1 MTTVEPSTDLTF
13 NQKFETSL
21 YELPDGERIR
31 NCIQCGTCAGIC
43 PFGFWMEYTP
53 RKMIAA
59 LRAGEFEEVIDSET
73 VWMCVSCFACE
84 ETCPQEIPLAT
95 TLMARAKEEFL
106 LTGEI
111 PAELQTALEDSERYG
126 NPMGE
131 SPRKRAVWAKDIE
144 PRVPIL
150 GKENRPVDVLW
161 FVGDFASYHPKAQES
176 TRAFAQLLNVL
187 EVDFGIL
194 GPEEMSDGDW
204 QRLAGERGLYE
215 MLAEKNGLVLSKYQ
229 FQEIITTDPHAYN
242 ALKNE
247 YPTLGITFPVKHYTQ
262 FLAERLD
269 QIQPLLVNELKA
281 TVSYHDPCYLGRVN
295 NIYDEPRALLQ
306 AIPGIEIFEMAHH
319 RSNSLCCGG
328 GGGGM
333 FLCGY
338 QWDVS
343 GVRLSE
349 WRVHETVAVRPI
361 EEYLTVLG
369 TGSKRKPKR
378 RIDEE
383 AEQGPDLR
391 ILAVACPY
399 EKPQFED
406 ATKVVEDAKDLL
418 VRDIAELLVES
429 MGI

>member
-1 MTTVEPSTDLTF
+1 
-13 NQKFETSL
+13 
-21 YELPDGERIR
+21 
-31 NCIQCGTCAGIC
+31 
-43 PFGFWMEYTP
+43 MEYTP

-106 LTGEI
+106 LTGGI

-126 NPMGE
+126 NPLGQ
-131 SPRKRAVWAKDIE
+131 SPRKRAEWAKDIE
-144 PRVPIL
+144 PQVPIL
-150 GKENRPVDVLW
+150 RKEKRAVDVLW
-161 FVGDFASYHPKAQES
+161 FVGDFASYHPSVQGS
-176 TRAFAQLLNVL
+176 TRAFAKLLNAL

-204 QRLAGERGLYE
+204 QRMAGERGLFE
-215 MLAEKNGLVLSKYQ
+215 MLAEKNGRVLSKYQ
-229 FQEIITTDPHAYN
+229 FQEIITTDPHAHN
-242 ALKNE
+242 ALKHE
-247 YPTLGITFPVKHYTQ
+247 YPKLGIAHPVRHYTQ

-269 QIQPLLVNELKA
+269 QIRPLLVNELKA

-295 NIYDEPRALLQ
+295 EIFDEPRALLQ
-306 AIPGIEIFEMAHH
+306 AIPGIELVEMAHN
-319 RSNSLCCGG
+319 RANSLCCGG

-333 FLCGY
+333 YLCGY

-349 WRVHETVAVRPI
+349 WRVHETVAARPL
-361 EEYLTVLG
+361 EEFVAVLG
-369 TGSKRKPKR
+369 TKPKRKPR
-378 RIDEE
+378 DRVDEE
-383 AEQGPDLR
+383 VKQSPDLR

-399 EKPQFED
+399 EKPMFED
-406 ATKVVEDAKDLL
+406 ATKVVEEAGDLV
-418 VRDIAELLVES
+418 VRDIAELLAES